1 MILET
6 ERLLLRPWAE
16 TDAESLYE
24 YARDERIG
32 PITGWPVHT
41 DVENSREVIRNV
53 LSAPENYAVCFKED
67 RRAIGCVALTTG
79 KQSNLDLPENEGEI
93 GFWIGVPFWGRG
105 LIPEATRALV
115 RHAFVDLELN
125 ALWCGYFD
133 GNEKSRKCQEKCG
146 FVYHHTNRD
155 IYWKPMDDIR
165 TEHVTRLG
173 RDEWIAS
180 KAALEIR

>member
-41 DVENSREVIRNV
+41 DVENSREAIRNV
-53 LSAPENYAVCFKED
+53 LSAPENYAVCLKED

-173 RDEWIAS
+173 GDEWITS